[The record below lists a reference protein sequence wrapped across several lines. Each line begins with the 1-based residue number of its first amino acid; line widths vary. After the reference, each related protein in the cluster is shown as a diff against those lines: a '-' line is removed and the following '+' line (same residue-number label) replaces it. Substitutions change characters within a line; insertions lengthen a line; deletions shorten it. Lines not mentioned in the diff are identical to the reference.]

1 MRRIQGRLWVSASEL
16 SASSPSTFMR
26 LDELEL
32 EVILILSMLA
42 RARLADDLKTSSE
55 ATDSPETKALG
66 LKMIFS
72 AVRTVLSGKRD
83 SPLAG
88 FGGAVSLFSN
98 HLKQKFATS
107 LCAGV
112 VRWTLSASISS
123 QKETLPK
130 ILSKVQKKTLTGKA
144 EAW

>member
-66 LKMIFS
+66 LKMIF
-72 AVRTVLSGKRD
+72 LSIY
-83 SPLAG
+83 L
-88 FGGAVSLFSN
+88 
-98 HLKQKFATS
+98 
-107 LCAGV
+107 
-112 VRWTLSASISS
+112 SISFFIS
-123 QKETLPK
+123 LSIYIYLSIFLSIKSNPWKQFPQVIVLEPK
-130 ILSKVQKKTLTGKA
+130 YK
-144 EAW
+144 